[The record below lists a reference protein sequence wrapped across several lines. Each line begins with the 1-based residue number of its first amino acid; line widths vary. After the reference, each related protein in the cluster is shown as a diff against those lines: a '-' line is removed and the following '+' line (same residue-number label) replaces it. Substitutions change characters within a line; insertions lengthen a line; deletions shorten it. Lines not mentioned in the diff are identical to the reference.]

1 MRDEAKKVTGG
12 CLCGKVRYEAHV
24 FLKSGYYCHCRMCQK
39 SCGQPADISVPIKA
53 GTLLFTK
60 SKPKY
65 YVSSQYGKRGFCDDC
80 GSRLSWQALDPQ
92 NDWMT
97 NVTVGSLDNSEEV
110 EPYRHIFVIRSCSG
124 TTSMN
129 NCRSLKKQRSK
140 PCWMSGSKNG
150 CWTIEIQLLPGH
162 KERAARPAPIVLR
175 TSNAGLDERSQ
186 LRFPLALSLVL
197 VGVWVAIKL
206 QNRDSVNGL
215 SLVPI

>member
-65 YVSSQYGKRGFCDDC
+65 YVSSQYGIRGFCDDC

-97 NVTVGSLDNSEEV
+97 NVTVGSLDNSEKV
-110 EPYRHIFVIRSCSG
+110 EPYRHIFVDTKLPWYNVDEQLPKFKEAEIEA
-124 TTSMN
+124 M
-129 NCRSLKKQRSK
+129 LDVWKQ
-140 PCWMSGSKNG
+140 
-150 CWTIEIQLLPGH
+150 E
-162 KERAARPAPIVLR
+162 R
-175 TSNAGLDERSQ
+175 TSD
-186 LRFPLALSLVL
+186 
-197 VGVWVAIKL
+197 
-206 QNRDSVNGL
+206 D
-215 SLVPI
+215 